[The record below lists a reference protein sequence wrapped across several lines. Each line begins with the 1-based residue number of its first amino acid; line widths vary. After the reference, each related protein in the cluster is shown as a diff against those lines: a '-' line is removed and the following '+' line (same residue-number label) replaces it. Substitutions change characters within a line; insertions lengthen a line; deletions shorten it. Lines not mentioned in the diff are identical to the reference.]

1 MRCFNFLLPFGRDE
15 IRKERRKMGNTAAR
29 GLIQGRAGPPLL
41 VVFMSGWVFGE
52 GAEPRCYFEAGSY
65 DLLLLLVFFPFSLK

>member
-41 VVFMSGWVFGE
+41 VVFMSG
-52 GAEPRCYFEAGSY
+52 
-65 DLLLLLVFFPFSLK
+65 